1 MLSIFQIFK
10 IILGIIISVFILFM
24 LLRFSG
30 SYTEIG
36 QASKEA
42 TVLKNFEKASQDVYV
57 TGVPSNFT
65 FKMESE
71 KAIFDYKPPYLRTTL
86 GPLEFNY
93 MLLFFEKGSEVFI
106 DRKELDF
113 NWWRFQWVEAL
124 PETRIV
130 FIPLNNTDVVWD
142 TMQKIVNNLPI
153 TDKFGPNTGFDFGC
167 NGTIWTHKQSW
178 NGKKFSTYIQI
189 IRHFI
194 TLDRLC
200 EQNIKND
207 CPECKIVIISDNS
220 GVIQIDKEILVVP
233 NNDNVTGY
241 VYLNSSG
248 VLDSYFYKNPL
259 DIVALILGGKD
270 FYDYENKV
278 FLERLNTMSNA
289 KTNELDLLI
298 LYLNDPTSICST
310 SYSSFISV
318 LNSVSEFSDLS
329 KVDYRNEDNM
339 TRLDQ
344 HLEESKTQYKYLE
357 SIGCE

>member
-1 MLSIFQIFK
+1 MFSLFQIFK

-36 QASKEA
+36 EASKEA

-106 DRKELDF
+106 DKKELDF

-130 FIPLNNTDVVWD
+130 FIPLNDTDVVWD
-142 TMQKIVNNLPI
+142 TMQKIVNNLPT
-153 TDKFGPNTGFDFGC
+153 TDRFGPNTGFDFGC
-167 NGTIWTHKQSW
+167 NETKWTHSQKW

-194 TLDRLC
+194 TRDRLC
-200 EQNIKND
+200 EQEIKNE
-207 CPECKIVIISDNS
+207 CPECKIVIISDNG
-220 GVIQIDKEILVVP
+220 GVVQVDKEILVVP
-233 NNDNVTGY
+233 NSNSTGY

-259 DIVALILGGKD
+259 DIVALLLGGKD

-289 KTNELDLLI
+289 KTNEITLLNLHPSTNPSCTGPYSDLI
-298 LYLNDPTSICST
+298 SI
-310 SYSSFISV
+310 
-318 LNSVSEFSDLS
+318 LNSVSEYSDLS
-329 KVDYRNEDNM
+329 KVDYGNEDNM
-339 TRLDQ
+339 TMLDQ
-344 HLEESKTQYKYLE
+344 HLEESKIQYKYLE